1 MILMSREFDL
11 GLVKWLRTMVY
22 NFIDQYSDLKIEDAF
37 EMFLMNDLD
46 SKFFHYLRIPYSG

>member
-1 MILMSREFDL
+1 M
-11 GLVKWLRTMVY
+11 KWLRTMVY

-46 SKFFHYLRIPYSG
+46 SKYKNISLRVPYT